1 MIVLLTNDDGIHA
14 EGLAALRREFEAAG
28 ADTYVIAP
36 DQERSACGHAITTL
50 QPLSVQPM
58 TFPNGSGGETAA
70 GSGLSGGPA
79 VRYWACS
86 GTPADCTKIGI
97 RVLVPSRP
105 DIVVS
110 GINRG
115 PNLGTDVLYSGTVSA
130 AAEAVILGVPG
141 LAISLAAFENLDYS
155 YAAKVAVQVATEIVE
170 RPLPENTLLNVNVP
184 AINPRDIAG
193 LTVTKLGIRKW
204 EDIFDK
210 RVDPRGKEYY
220 WLGGGPLEEDHEEPD
235 TDVAALKQN
244 LISVTP
250 VHLDLTNHHILAD
263 VRSRGLVPPTLD

>member
-14 EGLAALRREFEAAG
+14 EGLAALRREFEAGG
-28 ADTYVIAP
+28 AQTYVIAP

-50 QPLSVQPM
+50 QPLSVQPVVA
-58 TFPNGSGGETAA
+58 PDGSRGSATAA
-70 GSGLSGGPA
+70 A
-79 VRYWACS
+79 QCWACS

-97 RVLVPSRP
+97 RVLLPSRP

-155 YAAKVAVQVATEIVE
+155 YAAKVAFHLAKEIVE

-184 AINPRDIAG
+184 AIDPQHIGG
-193 LTVTKLGIRKW
+193 LTVTKLGVRKW
-204 EDIFDK
+204 ADIFDK

-220 WLGGGPLEEDHEEPD
+220 WLGGGPLEEDHEDPD

-250 VHLDLTNHHILAD
+250 VHLDLTNHQILAD
-263 VRSRGLVPPTLD
+263 VRGRGLVPPPLD